1 MEQKQLDDIR
11 YLFDRMQ
18 TTEQFL
24 NILNALKTTY
34 LKTNQYSF
42 KMNQLNYYSN
52 PQARR
57 DCYHEF
63 TIPKKNGS
71 SRTIMAPSKQLKMLQ
86 TILNMLLNAVVKPHE
101 KAYGFVT
108 GKSIVENAKLH
119 ANKNYVYNIDLKDF
133 FHSVDQARVWTCL
146 RLKPVN
152 LVGDKTND
160 RDRIANMIAAIC
172 CKKMLVERLDP
183 ETGKVVQV
191 HKNVL
196 PQGAPTSP
204 ILTNLVC
211 QKLDFLLNRLAQNYK
226 VKYSRYADDIT
237 FSSNKNMFHAEGD
250 FVQKVNKIIAQQG
263 FRINEAKVRLQSA
276 SYRQEV
282 TGLTVNQGVNVSKS
296 YVKEIR
302 KWLYLWERY
311 GYVRA
316 FGFYCEDVED
326 KKKDPKILV
335 FVLRGKLNFLSM
347 VKGKDNPTYRMLMY
361 RFTRLM
367 KGISKES
374 EAISGDFEAVE
385 EISDFDLS
393 NMVLDILDGKI
404 SDVIKNYHG

>member
-1 MEQKQLDDIR
+1 
-11 YLFDRMQ
+11 
-18 TTEQFL
+18 
-24 NILNALKTTY
+24 
-34 LKTNQYSF
+34 
-42 KMNQLNYYSN
+42 
-52 PQARR
+52 
-57 DCYHEF
+57 
-63 TIPKKNGS
+63 
-71 SRTIMAPSKQLKMLQ
+71 
-86 TILNMLLNAVVKPHE
+86 
-101 KAYGFVT
+101 
-108 GKSIVENAKLH
+108 VENAKLH

-316 FGFYCEDVED
+316 FGFYCVDVED
-326 KKKDPKILV
+326 KKNDPKILV